1 MPTEPLF
8 KELKILKI
16 KDNIFLQ
23 NCLFVHDYFH
33 GNLPKSFNNTFT
45 KVENTHTSFT
55 RNACDGNIAIPSY
68 NSTNYGLNSIYKHCF
83 DAWNKLTYEQ
93 KIIDKAKKQL
103 NKEHVTS
110 NLHSMSRPQLK
121 HLIINYLIE
130 TYHSE
135 LT

>member
-1 MPTEPLF
+1 M
-8 KELKILKI
+8 
-16 KDNIFLQ
+16 
-23 NCLFVHDYFH
+23 
-33 GNLPKSFNNTFT
+33 
-45 KVENTHTSFT
+45 T
-55 RNACDGNIAIPSY
+55 RNARDGNIAIPSY
-68 NSTNYGLNSIYKHCF
+68 NSTNYGLNSIYKHCI

-93 KIIDKAKKQL
+93 KILDKAKKRL

-121 HLIINYLIE
+121 HLIINYQIE